1 MNIDPTDFYPSHDPT
16 ATTATNTTTTTTPT
30 TTNTIDQEMIKEV
43 QVINKDR
50 TLDTKNNIQRNRH
63 PENDGNVGGLVG
75 KRKLQIVQKEENNL
89 TLKTKK
95 RIKKGKNNK
104 QIKIQK
110 DHYKKDSDMKQDND
124 NKQYNFKKYNMNLK
138 IGCINIRG
146 LNDSNNQLNLRRII
160 TNEKWDIA
168 IVTKTKLNNQKGQHI
183 FKDWESY
190 DCLNCS
196 YNKFEQ
202 KKGIMIIIRKE
213 LSQRKV
219 NIERINDKEKTNKIK
234 RKIIDWVEEAEKLNQ
249 ELIILDDFNKADK
262 ATNRMNR
269 LITKCFNN
277 LTLHDINRC
286 LAGDEVLDTWM
297 NKIKKQKNWIK
308 LDTEDWETIAATVE
322 EQIMKEDTQLTINWN
337 TIVGIYQNTHQEIIE
352 KKKLN
357 IEEENK
363 AMENCLNEEIL
374 YKNPQLYIKN
384 MIIERDRFLYLE
396 YIGHHIEKFLNKL
409 LDKLYNK
416 HYRETAKN
424 FQLAKR
430 TYIAISTFPNW
441 NEDNMIKKK
450 NKLKI
455 ESLVKL
461 YNNKEIIEDKKL
473 DIDKLRDLMFRKS
486 FKENIGKIEQTCNE
500 MTKDIINMNIDIN
513 IRTRETYLEND
524 IGKMINRILE
534 RKKEK
539 IDMSNLF
546 IRENRIFTI
555 ETDKQKIKER
565 VHNHYKE
572 WMKKRN
578 IDLDL
583 IEFNKEW
590 RNNYQPITEINE
602 QIYDSILEDITI
614 EELDNIIKE
623 TKSGKAAARKIFLKV
638 LVKRLAK
645 ILSSNK
651 ILQGFNYAALLN
663 ESTLEPPKIVQS
675 IVKDANKEKKEVWI
689 LLMDISK
696 AFDSVSM
703 IMLEKSLK
711 RIKIPESLIEIIMD
725 INLNRTNKVI
735 VNSEFTKEYKVE
747 DGVDQDLLKKEKI
760 SIYKYEYNDRFIHHC
775 IKGGKTEIIEFLTEN
790 KIEKS
795 SLSRK
800 KKGVIFIEQ
809 ILEENQEKILKWKH
823 FCKIN
828 DLSTKGK
835 IPFWFTKIKNE
846 ITIMNTRK
854 LKEKYLNWQYNNN
867 ELKLKTY
874 DEILNLERKVI
885 ITWNDS
891 EGETIFSENKKKSRS
906 KKYKRIGIHLI
917 PNSTLIND
925 EDNSLTLIVC
935 TGCNKNI
942 KRINDGICHIYIEN
956 ENSRIINNRKEDNKL
971 KPYKSFGDIKNRNE
985 KLIKDKIL
993 KKRLIIEEEE
1003 ESNIDNINFNKR
1015 IDQIDQTIEAS
1026 ENFIEEIKNNIL
1038 KNTKEIYDVFI
1049 QVNKGKMKLQKKK
1062 KIITYISSI
1071 MITSYYD
1078 KDIIYW
1084 RKNFRLDS
1092 EDDNKMKKWLQ
1103 IKWAYRRWS
1112 KIISQAKWKHELLH
1126 CKLVEVLF
1134 INNYK
1139 DEFDWETSLEFISN
1153 RNQCRKM

>member
-1 MNIDPTDFYPSHDPT
+1 MTTVTSQPHETTETTDTRTTSQNHNSTIKETTEDQMNIDPTDFYPSHDPT

-297 NKIKKQKNWIK
+297 NTEILNFDKNSMIKEIKKQKNWIK

-623 TKSGKAAARKIFLKV
+623 TKSGKAAGISGIPHDFWKKSKKETRKILLNIYNGILHEHKV
-638 LVKRLAK
+638 LNEWKKGMIFPINKTTLKRLAK

-747 DGVDQDLLKKEKI
+747 DGVDQEITYNALAFMDDTMLIGGNKHKLLQIIEICHEFFEINDIKANIK
-760 SIYKYEYNDRFIHHC
+760 KYELIRINSSKESENNDL
-775 IKGGKTEIIEFLTEN
+775 IINNE
-790 KIEKS
+790 KIEK
-795 SLSRK
+795 
-800 KKGVIFIEQ
+800 V
-809 ILEENQEKILKWKH
+809 
-823 FCKIN
+823 
-828 DLSTKGK
+828 
-835 IPFWFTKIKNE
+835 
-846 ITIMNTRK
+846 
-854 LKEKYLNWQYNNN
+854 NNP
-867 ELKLKTY
+867 
-874 DEILNLERKVI
+874 
-885 ITWNDS
+885 
-891 EGETIFSENKKKSRS
+891 EGN
-906 KKYKRIGIHLI
+906 
-917 PNSTLIND
+917 
-925 EDNSLTLIVC
+925 
-935 TGCNKNI
+935 
-942 KRINDGICHIYIEN
+942 
-956 ENSRIINNRKEDNKL
+956 
-971 KPYKSFGDIKNRNE
+971 
-985 KLIKDKIL
+985 
-993 KKRLIIEEEE
+993 
-1003 ESNIDNINFNKR
+1003 
-1015 IDQIDQTIEAS
+1015 
-1026 ENFIEEIKNNIL
+1026 
-1038 KNTKEIYDVFI
+1038 
-1049 QVNKGKMKLQKKK
+1049 
-1062 KIITYISSI
+1062 
-1071 MITSYYD
+1071 
-1078 KDIIYW
+1078 
-1084 RKNFRLDS
+1084 
-1092 EDDNKMKKWLQ
+1092 
-1103 IKWAYRRWS
+1103 
-1112 KIISQAKWKHELLH
+1112 
-1126 CKLVEVLF
+1126 
-1134 INNYK
+1134 
-1139 DEFDWETSLEFISN
+1139 
-1153 RNQCRKM
+1153 